1 MYSFFPFFL
10 IVELFNRSRKFKVGN
25 SFTRVELS
33 LLIRLWE
40 FSRALHIAEGI
51 SRAWDKSSF
60 GTRVKRRREGWRWN
74 RRGQDLI
81 EGRCVLSGRARF
93 IRYFSRDLSIHSL
106 ILSPVARRR
115 GTFHQSFFNWLRT
128 IFSRATLC
136 ARRGFF
142 ARAFAIN
149 RNRGGVEAKG
159 AARKR
164 EAGSSY
170 CWRINVHRNVCDSS
184 AISRETFLSSL

>member
-1 MYSFFPFFL
+1 MTYEIYHRHEHLQHCFIYITSLFRCNFICTVSFHCL

-25 SFTRVELS
+25 SFARVELS

-106 ILSPVARRR
+106 ILPPVARRR
-115 GTFHQSFFNWLRT
+115 GTSTNLFLTDFEQFFPAPPFAPDGG
-128 IFSRATLC
+128 FSRARL
-136 ARRGFF
+136 R
-142 ARAFAIN
+142 
-149 RNRGGVEAKG
+149 
-159 AARKR
+159 
-164 EAGSSY
+164 
-170 CWRINVHRNVCDSS
+170 
-184 AISRETFLSSL
+184 